1 MIKKIII
8 SLTLTCSLFA
18 HDVWIDNSPA
28 VYYGHMDKKSSHG
41 DETVI
46 IKEKILKASCSKNSN
61 ISEIKNKKVISTCD
75 AIFVEL
81 KKAYYTKT
89 PYGTKNQ
96 SKDKTKMAIK
106 SFQSIE
112 SVKRVYND
120 SGVELF
126 KSGLELSLRNNLS
139 DINVDDKAR
148 LLVSFNGRPQAG
160 VSVAYGDKVIG
171 GSDEKGHINIRIRKS
186 GLQNIKAS
194 YTLKGDG
201 IKCDEIIYSTTL
213 NIEILK

>member
-8 SLTLTCSLFA
+8 FITLTYSLFA

-41 DETVI
+41 NETVI
-46 IKEKILKASCSKNSN
+46 AKEKILKTSCSKNTN
-61 ISEIKNKKVISTCD
+61 ISEIENKKVISTCD
-75 AIFVEL
+75 AVFVEL

-89 PYGTKNQ
+89 PYGTKKQ
-96 SKDKTKMAIK
+96 SKDKTKMPIK

-126 KSGLELSLRNNLS
+126 KSGLELTLRNKLS
-139 DINVDDKAR
+139 EIYVDDKAR
-148 LLVSFNGRPQAG
+148 LLVSFHGEAQAG

-171 GSDEKGHINIRIRKS
+171 VSNEDGYINIRIRKP
-186 GLQNIKAS
+186 GIQNLKAS

-201 IKCDEIIYSTTL
+201 VKCDEIIYSTTL
-213 NIEILK
+213 NIEVLR